1 MDEQMESMYTCAVP
15 VATIWTS
22 PESVR
27 ELDEAGIVNPVSMN
41 RWIAAM
47 TQEERFALCKE
58 KRIQSQLIYGEPVLV
73 ESIQNGWA
81 RILAVWQRTG
91 QDERGYPGWV
101 PIAQLN
107 QSQPL
112 NDFEGVI
119 RVDVP
124 KCQLWHL
131 DGTPASIVV
140 PFNTVL
146 PMVKQEGDWVFVST
160 PDGERRIRKQDVC
173 TAAFVHQFE
182 KYSSATAAERAVE
195 FLDLPYFWGGM
206 SSYGYDCSGLT
217 YNMFKAC
224 GLFISRDAGDQ
235 AAEGEGIPVD
245 DPTVWKRGDLL
256 FFADDQTGNVDHVG
270 FYYGE
275 GQMIHAT
282 SSKRGAV
289 EICILAET
297 TYAKRLCTVRRY
309 SEKPEIL

>member
-1 MDEQMESMYTCAVP
+1 MESMYTCAVP
-15 VATIWTS
+15 VATIWTT
-22 PESVR
+22 PESAR
-27 ELDEAGIVNPVSMN
+27 KLDETGIGNPVSMN

-58 KRIQSQLIYGEPVLV
+58 KRVQSQLIYGEPVVV
-73 ESIQNGWA
+73 ETIENGWA
-81 RILAVWQRTG
+81 KIIAVWQRTR

-101 PIAQLN
+101 PVAQLK
-107 QSQPL
+107 QLQPL
-112 NDFEGVI
+112 SDPEGVI

-124 KCQLWHL
+124 KCQLWHPN
-131 DGTPASIVV
+131 GTPSPIVV

-173 TAAFVHQFE
+173 TAVSVHQFE
-182 KYSSATAAERAVE
+182 KYSSATAAERALE

-224 GLFISRDAGDQ
+224 GLSIPRDASDQ
-235 AAEGEGIPVD
+235 VAEGQVIPMH
-245 DPTVWKRGDLL
+245 DPAVWERGDLL
-256 FFADDQTGNVDHVG
+256 FFADDQTSKVDHVG
-270 FYYGE
+270 FYFGE

-282 SSKRGAV
+282 SSKSGAV
-289 EICILAET
+289 EVCTLTET
-297 TYAKRLCTVRRY
+297 SYARRLCAVRRY

>member
-1 MDEQMESMYTCAVP
+1 METMYSCAVP

-47 TQEERFALCKE
+47 TLEERFALCKE
-58 KRIQSQLIYGEPVLV
+58 KRIQSQLIYGEPVIV

-81 RILAVWQRTG
+81 RILAVWQRTE

-101 PIAQLN
+101 PLAQLKE
-107 QSQPL
+107 SQPL
-112 NDFEGVI
+112 DVTEGVI

-124 KCQLWHL
+124 KCQLWHS

-140 PFNTVL
+140 PFNTIL
-146 PMVKQEGDWVFVST
+146 PMVKKDGDWVVVST
-160 PDGERRIRKQDVC
+160 PEGEWRIRKQDVC
-173 TAAFVHQFE
+173 TAPSVHHFE
-182 KYSSATAAERAVE
+182 KYSAATAAERAVD

-224 GLFISRDAGDQ
+224 GLFISRDASDQ
-235 AAEGEGIPVD
+235 SAEGEEIPIGD
-245 DPTVWKRGDLL
+245 QNVWKRGDLL
-256 FFADDQTGNVDHVG
+256 FFADEQSRNVDHVG

-282 SSKRGAV
+282 SSKSGAV
-289 EICILAET
+289 EVCILADT
-297 TYAKRLCTVRRY
+297 SYAKRLCAVRRY
-309 SEKPEIL
+309 RE